1 MKVYYIVEKRKGSAS
16 WVTAEL
22 KEDLHQQLKEIEKW
36 EKDQQ
41 KVWFWEKLSRLP
53 FQLLDKLTPEFIQ
66 KKIGKLLDEV
76 GSFVQT
82 GGQYLTSEKQIIKT
96 FQKKLPE
103 QTIESLKDVQK
114 APLAVMDDVAEAMGK
129 NRINAATVQGA
140 TTGVGG
146 VFTLAADI
154 PAVLGLSL
162 KTLQDI
168 AVAYGYDPKE
178 KKERVFIVKC
188 LQLTSADVVG
198 KKSILK
204 ELKDYDQDRTYKNV
218 ASQIQGWREV
228 VLGYRDTFGWK
239 KLFQMVPVAGMVFG
253 AAANRSTLNDI
264 TETGMMLYK
273 KRRILER
280 LIETEQNHE

>member
-1 MKVYYIVEKRKGSAS
+1 M
-16 WVTAEL
+16 TAER
-22 KEDLHQQLKEIEKW
+22 KEDLHHQLKEIEKW

-82 GGQYLTSEKQIIKT
+82 GGQYLTSEKQIIKM

-103 QTIESLKDVQK
+103 DTFESLEDVRK
-114 APLAVMDDVAEAMGK
+114 APLPVMDEIAEGMGK
-129 NRINAATVQGA
+129 NRINTATVQGA

-198 KKSILK
+198 KKTILQ

-239 KLFQMVPVAGMVFG
+239 KLFQLVPVAGMVFG

-280 LIETEQNHE
+280 LKETEQEME

>member
-1 MKVYYIVEKRKGSAS
+1 MKVYYIVEKKKGSAG
-16 WVTAEL
+16 WVTEHQ
-22 KEDLHQQLKEIEKW
+22 EDLQKQLKEIEKW
-36 EKDQQ
+36 EKEQQ
-41 KVWFWEKLSRLP
+41 KVWFWDKLSRLP
-53 FQLLDKLTPEFIQ
+53 FQLLDKLTPDFIH
-66 KKIGKLLDEV
+66 KKIGTLLDEV
-76 GSFVQT
+76 GSFIQT
-82 GGQYLTSEKQIIKT
+82 GGQYLTSEKQIIKH
-96 FQKKLPE
+96 FQKKLPDE
-103 QTIESLKDVQK
+103 AIDSLQDVQK
-114 APLAVMDDVAEAMGK
+114 APLAIMDDIAESMGR
-129 NRINAATVQGA
+129 NRANAAAVQGA

-188 LQLTSADVVG
+188 LQLSSADIVG

-204 ELKDYDQDRTYKNV
+204 ELKDYDQDSRTYKSA

-228 VLGYRDTFGWK
+228 VYSYRDSFGWK
-239 KLFQMVPVAGMVFG
+239 KFFQMVPVAGVVFG
-253 AAANRSTLNDI
+253 ASANRSTLHSI
-264 TETGMMLYK
+264 AETGMMLYK

-280 LIETEQNHE
+280 LKETE

>member
-1 MKVYYIVEKRKGSAS
+1 MKVYYIGEKRKGSAG
-16 WVTAEL
+16 WVTAER

-41 KVWFWEKLSRLP
+41 KVWFWEKLGRLP

-76 GSFVQT
+76 GTFVQT
-82 GGQYLTSEKQIIKT
+82 GGQYLTSEKQIMKM
-96 FQKKLPE
+96 FQKKMPE
-103 QTIESLKDVQK
+103 ETFESLEDVRK
-114 APLAVMDDVAEAMGK
+114 APLPVMDDVAEGMGK

-198 KKSILK
+198 KESILQ
-204 ELKDYDQDRTYKNV
+204 ELKDYDEDRTYKNV

-239 KLFQMVPVAGMVFG
+239 KLFQLVPVAGMIFG

-273 KRRILER
+273 KRRVLER
-280 LIETEQNHE
+280 LKETEREME

>member
-103 QTIESLKDVQK
+103 QTFESLKDVQK

-273 KRRILER
+273 KRRIIER

>member
-16 WVTAEL
+16 WVITER

-82 GGQYLTSEKQIIKT
+82 GGQYLTSEKQIINM

-103 QTIESLKDVQK
+103 EIFESLEDVQK
-114 APLAVMDDVAEAMGK
+114 APLSVMDEIAEGMGK

-198 KKSILK
+198 KKSILQG
-204 ELKDYDQDRTYKNV
+204 LKDYDQDRTYKNV
-218 ASQIQGWREV
+218 ASEIQGWREV

-239 KLFQMVPVAGMVFG
+239 KLFQLVPVAGMVFG

-273 KRRILER
+273 KRRILAR
-280 LIETEQNHE
+280 LKETEQGME

>member
-103 QTIESLKDVQK
+103 QTFESLKDVQK

-204 ELKDYDQDRTYKNV
+204 ELKNYDQDRTYKNV

-273 KRRILER
+273 KRRIIER